1 MKKIWMAGIL
11 LSGCLLLG
19 SCSQSNDAGS
29 TAKQEAESAETL
41 EQGTESEATGS
52 PEKIAEET
60 EEETEIEPE
69 IDYIYGEMTED
80 FYLVIEDT
88 FALVDRDDVVIVGV
102 NHNSPLYVNTEVDV
116 ITEDGRLETNI
127 RGIEVYRK
135 TVNGVEAETN
145 VGVMLAGISTE
156 DIQAGDIIVLRGCE
170 NPVEKTKQETAELI
184 STILSTDY
192 PEEKAYIP
200 AYAKIIEQF
209 EAEYDEL
216 GYDLIYLNED
226 ELPELVVGREG
237 YWVSVFTYANGEVH
251 TLMDDWGYGAMGNM
265 GYEYIPGE
273 NMMRNYNTDYAGAV
287 LYTTYFGMDENQE
300 IEIFVYLE
308 MSCLDEEGNMPQND
322 EEYENAQWHFYVDDE
337 EVSEEE
343 YNSHEI
349 DGDYEYINSTKTAL
363 EILRVME
370 SETETVKETTVETVD
385 DWAAA
390 YAEYLDRLEYAER
403 FTYSLIYVNE
413 DDIPEL
419 VINTGVEAGGC
430 EILTCYEDEVNV
442 LRTYRLNFEYIERG
456 NRLCNSDGL
465 MGFYYDYVY
474 SIIDGKWNYVAGGE
488 YGDGEDGIQFDE
500 DGNLMVFYSWEDTAI
515 EEDVYEQKLKEVFDG
530 EQAVKP
536 EQYYTLQDIRSVL
549 LNGSV
554 ASALHR

>member
-1 MKKIWMAGIL
+1 MKKVWMAGIL

-19 SCSQSNDAGS
+19 SCSQSSDEGS

-41 EQGTESEATGS
+41 EQGTESEKAGS
-52 PEKIAEET
+52 PEETKEET
-60 EEETEIEPE
+60 ESESETN
-69 IDYIYGEMTED
+69 YTYGKMTED

-102 NHNSPLYVNTEVDV
+102 NRNSPLYVNTEVDV
-116 ITEDGRLETNI
+116 ITEDGRIETNI
-127 RGIEVYRK
+127 IGIEVYRNI
-135 TVNGVEAETN
+135 VNGVEAETN
-145 VGVMLAGISTE
+145 VGVMLAGITTE

-170 NPVEKTKQETAELI
+170 NPVEKTKQETSELI
-184 STILSTDY
+184 STILSTYY

-200 AYAKIIEQF
+200 AYVKIIEQF

-237 YWVSVFTYANGEVH
+237 YWVSVFTYAAGEAH
-251 TLMDDWGYGAMGNM
+251 TLMDDWGYGAMGNS

-287 LYTTYFGMDENQE
+287 LKTTYFGMDENQE

-322 EEYENAQWHFYVDDE
+322 EEYENAQWHFYVDDK

-370 SETETVKETTVETVD
+370 SETETVKETTVETVE

-390 YAEYLDRLEYAER
+390 YAEYLDRLEYAEL

-419 VINTGVEAGGC
+419 VIDHRSEAGGC
-430 EILTCYEDEVNV
+430 KILTYHKGDVNV
-442 LRTYRLNFEYIERG
+442 LQTNRLNFYYIERG
-456 NRLCNSDGL
+456 NRLCNSDGS
-465 MGFYYDYVY
+465 MGFYFDYVY
-474 SIIDGKWNYVAGGE
+474 TITDGEWSYVAGGE

-500 DGNLMVFYSWEDTAI
+500 DGNPLVFYSWNKTAV
-515 EEDVYEQKLKEVFDG
+515 EEEVYEQRLKEVFDK

-536 EQYYTLQDIRSVL
+536 EQYYILQDIRSVL
-549 LNGSV
+549 VNGEIG
-554 ASALHR
+554 